1 MKLVKEETTYKYDTR
16 ILLEAMIDLSE
27 SNINRFSGSP
37 MGELNSI
44 FSSIT
49 SYDTGRQTGKST
61 TLVNYLN
68 DTSNKNIF
76 IIARDQIHVK
86 DLQYVA
92 QSKIGLDNIMSVA
105 PGPRGSNLSIF
116 RGLGKFTLIFDECST
131 NEIRD
136 FIERIEIPHYIKAVV
151 KVGSH

>member
-1 MKLVKEETTYKYDTR
+1 MKLVKQETVYKYDTR
-16 ILLEAMIDLSE
+16 VLLEAMIDLSE
-27 SNINRFSGSP
+27 SNVNRFRGSP

-68 DTSNKNIF
+68 DNPNKNIF
-76 IIARDQIHVK
+76 IIARDQIHAK
-86 DLQYVA
+86 NLQHLA
-92 QSKIGLDNIMSVA
+92 QSKIGLDNILSVA
-105 PGPRGSNLSIF
+105 YKSTGSRLSIF
-116 RGLGKFTLIFDECST
+116 RGLSELTLIFDECST
-131 NEIRD
+131 NEIED
-136 FIERIEIPHYIKAVV
+136 FIERIEVPNRIKAIV